1 MRQPVTRRL
10 GIRTRIV
17 AVTTA
22 VTAVVLVLAALTLA
36 AGVWRAERAALDDRM
51 RAVAAEIGTLVEEN
65 RLPTTLPIS
74 GAGFVQV
81 VDASGAVVS
90 ASTAADR
97 LNALLTVDEIAAARE
112 DPVEVPASRVAASGQ
127 LRAVALDAG
136 PESRRLTV
144 LVASPAESPATS
156 QRGLWL
162 GLLIWV
168 PLLVL
173 LVAWLLWRAVGAAL
187 APVDRLRA
195 GAERIGVD
203 SSADTRGGAAPA
215 RLPVPGPDDEIRA
228 LAITLNGMVD
238 RLDAA
243 STAQQRFIADAAHE
257 LRSPVASLRMQI
269 EVAEHIGEG
278 DELAGELRPD
288 VERLSRL
295 VDDLLLLARAGSPQ
309 SAHRPEPVD
318 AAGLVGDLAG
328 RYGSARVPID
338 VTTAGP
344 AWAEVDRSGLERCVI
359 NLVDNALRHARS
371 RVGMTVHETDDAL
384 SIDVIDDGAGIPEVD
399 RERVFDRFTRLDEAR
414 AQDAG
419 GSGLGLSIVRELVR
433 RDGGEVC
440 LLDRPD
446 GSPGLLARIILPTSP
461 ATVIGSA

>member
-1 MRQPVTRRL
+1 VRQPVTRRL
-10 GIRTRIV
+10 GIRARIV

-65 RLPTTLPIS
+65 RLPSTLPIS

-127 LRAVALDAG
+127 LRAVALDGG

-228 LAITLNGMVD
+228 LATTLNGMLD

-295 VDDLLLLARAGSPQ
+295 VDDLLLLARAGSPR
-309 SAHRPEPVD
+309 SAHRPEAVD
-318 AAGLVGDLAG
+318 VAELVTDVAA
-328 RYGSARVPID
+328 RYTTTRVPIE
-338 VTTAGP
+338 VTTSGST
-344 AWAEVDRSGLERCVI
+344 WAEADRTGLERCVT
-359 NLVDNALRHARS
+359 NLIDNALRHART
-371 RVGMTVHETDDAL
+371 RVE
-384 SIDVIDDGAGIPEVD
+384 IDVRQGDSLIIDVADDGAGIAEQD

-419 GSGLGLSIVRELVR
+419 GSGLGLSIVRELLR
-433 RDGGEVC
+433 RDGGDVR
-440 LLDRPD
+440 LLDPPD
-446 GSPGLLARIILPTSP
+446 GSPGLVARIGLPR
-461 ATVIGSA
+461 SAAADSA

>member
-10 GIRTRIV
+10 GIRARIV

-65 RLPTTLPIS
+65 RLPSTLPIS

-127 LRAVALDAG
+127 LRAVALDGG

-228 LAITLNGMVD
+228 LATTLNGMLD

-295 VDDLLLLARAGSPQ
+295 VDDLLLLARAGSPR
-309 SAHRPEPVD
+309 SAHRPEAVD
-318 AAGLVGDLAG
+318 VAELVTDVAA
-328 RYGSARVPID
+328 RYTTTRVPIE
-338 VTTAGP
+338 VTTSGST
-344 AWAEVDRSGLERCVI
+344 WAEADRTGLERCVT
-359 NLVDNALRHARS
+359 NLIDNALRHART
-371 RVGMTVHETDDAL
+371 RVE
-384 SIDVIDDGAGIPEVD
+384 IDVRQGDSLIIDVADDGAGIAEQD

-419 GSGLGLSIVRELVR
+419 GSGLGLSIVRELLR
-433 RDGGEVC
+433 RDGGDVR
-440 LLDRPD
+440 LLDPPD
-446 GSPGLLARIILPTSP
+446 GSPGLVARIGLPR
-461 ATVIGSA
+461 SAAADSA